1 LRLAVQRLALS
12 TRPIIE
18 VNEFFKRPS
27 KEARAD
33 MRWKLLLIA
42 SLLATLLGAGLTLLI
57 IFALNGPGKSFGF
70 GGIYLLS
77 TLLFPIAAITY
88 ASIFVYRHTARRRSL
103 QAILAALI
111 SIFLTLT
118 VLLASSM
125 LYGKSGPSFPLPAP
139 PQRNVG

>member
-18 VNEFFKRPS
+18 VNEIFKRPS

-57 IFALNGPGKSFGF
+57 IFALNGPGKSLGF

-77 TLLFPIAAITY
+77 TLLCPIAAITY

-125 LYGKSGPSFPLPAP
+125 LYEKSGPRFLLPAP
-139 PQRNVG
+139 SQRNVG